1 MNWEIIEKIRI
12 VLGIIASI
20 IEILSLLTKK
30 SLGVLSLYNKM
41 KESQNNFV
49 QNFFIS
55 LHVWVIVSLVLLPL
69 GWIFPNITFEGKSIH
84 MILGVLWI
92 GYPLVLIATSFD

>member
-69 GWIFPNITFEGKSIH
+69 GWIFPNITFE
-84 MILGVLWI
+84 
-92 GYPLVLIATSFD
+92 